1 MKKHLIIFC
10 CITLIQDLGVEATS
24 TANCST
30 IDDVIDDDQIR
41 NLTFPGGF
49 LPSVANISWG
59 TEEIGDKMISCVD
72 KFVLLYELEEEGS
85 SGVLCPSFNVTKI
98 DSEHYQCQA
107 NFSQEAC
114 NRTVSLTLETW
125 IGNTLYAGPSGV
137 VFINCSTTS
146 SNIGP
151 GLADAILT
159 IIESV
164 APVVLNAECQWGQ
177 WTEWSACSKSC
188 GQSPGQ
194 RSRSRSSTNC
204 TQPKTEWEKDICL
217 VNKCPINCQWS
228 QWGEW
233 TSCSQSCGTGTR
245 SRQRQ
250 VEEDAKYGGIACL
263 DQEKSKEEVE
273 KCVAH
278 SCPVHGSWGQW
289 SRFSYCNATCGPGF
303 KSRFRLCDQP
313 KPENGGF
320 ECQGPHLEV
329 RECQASRT
337 CQPIG
342 GQWTLWSQWSACS
355 QSCGKGSVIRSR
367 TCTNPRP
374 QYGGADCLGSSS
386 QKRPCYLRKCPPSST
401 TSTVQEMSSDTQCLK
416 ITQNVAFEFLNFG
429 IFHRFLSF

>member
-151 GLADAILT
+151 ILH
-159 IIESV
+159 
-164 APVVLNAECQWGQ
+164 
-177 WTEWSACSKSC
+177 
-188 GQSPGQ
+188 
-194 RSRSRSSTNC
+194 
-204 TQPKTEWEKDICL
+204 
-217 VNKCPINCQWS
+217 
-228 QWGEW
+228 
-233 TSCSQSCGTGTR
+233 CGT
-245 SRQRQ
+245 
-250 VEEDAKYGGIACL
+250 
-263 DQEKSKEEVE
+263 
-273 KCVAH
+273 
-278 SCPVHGSWGQW
+278 
-289 SRFSYCNATCGPGF
+289 
-303 KSRFRLCDQP
+303 
-313 KPENGGF
+313 
-320 ECQGPHLEV
+320 
-329 RECQASRT
+329 
-337 CQPIG
+337 
-342 GQWTLWSQWSACS
+342 
-355 QSCGKGSVIRSR
+355 VINS
-367 TCTNPRP
+367 
-374 QYGGADCLGSSS
+374 L
-386 QKRPCYLRKCPPSST
+386 
-401 TSTVQEMSSDTQCLK
+401 
-416 ITQNVAFEFLNFG
+416 
-429 IFHRFLSF
+429 